1 MSDEIKKTPRQED
14 GSFQLDPGHALAAFE
29 WDVIDVEG
37 ADWAT
42 EMEVTPKVIN
52 SSGALQGG
60 LLATLID
67 MVAGTALLRGENAY
81 KQTATSEMHVSYLE
95 GARVGPVR
103 ALATIVRRGGRSAV
117 VRVDVYDHGADDL
130 HVATSMLTFAARR

>member
-1 MSDEIKKTPRQED
+1 
-14 GSFQLDPGHALAAFE
+14 
-29 WDVIDVEG
+29 
-37 ADWAT
+37 
-42 EMEVTPKVIN
+42 
-52 SSGALQGG
+52 
-60 LLATLID
+60 
-67 MVAGTALLRGENAY
+67 
-81 KQTATSEMHVSYLE
+81 MHVSYLE

>member
-1 MSDEIKKTPRQED
+1 
-14 GSFQLDPGHALAAFE
+14 
-29 WDVIDVEG
+29 
-37 ADWAT
+37 
-42 EMEVTPKVIN
+42 
-52 SSGALQGG
+52 
-60 LLATLID
+60 